1 MKSILF
7 VLPALLLNSSAFAEL
22 PKDLAAIVDKL
33 DSECSGNDNGYVGS
47 FDASTFSASKVM
59 RKLKADQK
67 NDADSCRS
75 NFSTTKAEGI
85 AALNEVLFGR
95 NGESDCVNSALTA
108 GEQRKLKAMIEDP
121 TNLGVFSKEWDGDS
135 GDSEYCTYANYDI
148 YRADGTLVSI
158 VFNHTD

>member
-1 MKSILF
+1 M
-7 VLPALLLNSSAFAEL
+7 PALLLNSSAFAEL
-22 PKDLAAIVDKL
+22 PKDLAAIVEKL

-47 FDASTFSASKVM
+47 FDPSTYSASKVM
-59 RKLKADQK
+59 RKLKADQ
-67 NDADSCRS
+67 NGEDGSCRS
-75 NFSTTKAEGI
+75 TFSSSAAEGI

-95 NGESDCVNSALTA
+95 NGESSCVDSALTA
-108 GEQRKLKAMIEDP
+108 SEQRKLKAMIEDP

-135 GDSEYCTYANYDI
+135 GDSEYCMYANYDI